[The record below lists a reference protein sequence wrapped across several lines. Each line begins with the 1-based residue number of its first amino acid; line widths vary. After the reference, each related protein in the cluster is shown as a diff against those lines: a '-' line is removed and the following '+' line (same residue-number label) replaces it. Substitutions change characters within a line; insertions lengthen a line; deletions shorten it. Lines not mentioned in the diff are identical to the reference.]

1 MSMSRAEI
9 IANLETRYFS
19 DEMDEAAELSAFP
32 QQLTN
37 VRVFFDIGA
46 AIGQYTKVANEHL
59 RSATIVAF
67 EADPIRFE
75 HLEENCRRWERQS
88 TNFVRAVHT
97 AVCDKDGEI
106 TFQVHEDSVR
116 SGGLFIPGM
125 PDTQTGANRDN
136 WQTLSLQGVSLDTYC
151 RANRLTPDLMK
162 MDIEGAEY
170 RALLGARSVLQR
182 QQCRFLIEVHPWG
195 DIPKEKKPADVFNLL
210 AEYGYD
216 FTRLER
222 HWSFAKA
229 KRPFLALLKNRG
241 MRFVFR
247 HPLLL
252 RTLKHVMVRYILS
265 KR

>member
-1 MSMSRAEI
+1 MRRAEI

-19 DEMDEAAELSAFP
+19 DEMDEAAELSTFP

-59 RSATIVAF
+59 RNATIVAF

-75 HLEENCRRWERQS
+75 HLEENCRRWERLS
-88 TNFVRAVHT
+88 TNTIRAVHA
-97 AVCDKDGEI
+97 AVCDKDGAI
-106 TFQVHEDSVR
+106 AFQAHEDSVR

-125 PDTQTGANRDN
+125 PDVQADTDRNS
-136 WQTLSLQGVSLDTYC
+136 WLTLSIQGMSLDTYC
-151 RANRLTPDLMK
+151 KANQLTPDLVK

-170 RALLGARSVLQR
+170 RALLGAQSILQM

-195 DIPKEKKPADVFNLL
+195 DIPKDKKPADVFNLL
-210 AEYGYD
+210 AQYGYD

-229 KRPFLALLKNRG
+229 KHRSLALLKNRG
-241 MRFVFR
+241 MRFVFG

-252 RTLKHVMVRYILS
+252 RTLKRVMVRYILS